1 MPRGLGSISTPDS
14 ARGVSVPVDAVS
26 DLLRRLGE
34 ELVLPRFRSLEAGQ
48 IAEKGPGDLVT
59 VADRE
64 VEAALENELPRLIPG
79 SRVVGEER
87 AATDPS
93 IVRRLGSGTIWI
105 VDPIDGTTNFVE
117 GRPTFGIMVGL
128 LREGEVVAGWIH
140 TPVREETVVAEA
152 GGGAVLNGHPMVVAE
167 TAPAEG
173 RRDMASIRYLPPE
186 LQEVWRDPELR
197 AGFTSGYGAS
207 AIDYPRL
214 VAGEWASLFFWR
226 TFPWDHVPGTLI
238 VREAGGH
245 VARLD
250 GSAYSPVD
258 GKGGLLVAAS
268 EADWRRVREKLP
280 G

>member
-1 MPRGLGSISTPDS
+1 M
-14 ARGVSVPVDAVS
+14 SVPIDAVS
-26 DLLRRLGE
+26 ELLRRLGE

-48 IAEKGPGDLVT
+48 VSEKGPGDLVT

-64 VEAALENELPRLIPG
+64 VEAALEHELPQLIAG
-79 SRVVGEER
+79 SRVAGEER
-87 AATDPS
+87 AAKDPS
-93 IVRRLGSGTIWI
+93 ILENLGSGSIWI

-128 LREGEVVAGWIH
+128 LHEGEAVAGWIH
-140 TPVREETVVAEA
+140 TPVLEETIVAEA
-152 GGGAVLNGHPMVVAE
+152 GGGALRNGSPFVVAD
-167 TAPAEG
+167 PAASG
-173 RRDMASIRYLPPE
+173 SPRDMASIRYLPPD
-186 LQEVWRDPELR
+186 LKEVWRDPRLR
-197 AGFTSGYGAS
+197 AAFTPGYGAS

-238 VREAGGH
+238 VQEAGGH

-250 GSAYSPVD
+250 GSPYSAVD
-258 GKGGLLVAAS
+258 GRGGLLVAAS
-268 EADWRRVREKLP
+268 EADWQRVREKLP

>member
-1 MPRGLGSISTPDS
+1 
-14 ARGVSVPVDAVS
+14 
-26 DLLRRLGE
+26 LLQRLGT

-48 IAEKGPGDLVT
+48 VSEKGPGDLVT
-59 VADRE
+59 VVDHE
-64 VEAALENELPRLIPG
+64 VEQALEGELPLLVPG
-79 SRVVGEER
+79 SRVAGEER

-93 IVRRLGSGTIWI
+93 ILHGLGSGTVWI

-140 TPVREETVVAEA
+140 TPVLEEMIVAVA
-152 GGGAVLNGHPMVVAE
+152 GGGAIRNGEPFVVME
-167 TAPAEG
+167 TARAEG
-173 RRDMASIRYLPPE
+173 PRDMASIRYLPPE
-186 LQEVWRDPELR
+186 LKELWSDPELR
-197 AGFTSGYGAS
+197 AAFTPGYGAS

-238 VREAGGH
+238 VEEAGGQ

-250 GSAYSPVD
+250 GTPYSPVD
-258 GKGGLLVAAS
+258 GNAGLLVAAS
-268 EADWRRVREKLP
+268 EADWRRVRDKLP
-280 G
+280 D